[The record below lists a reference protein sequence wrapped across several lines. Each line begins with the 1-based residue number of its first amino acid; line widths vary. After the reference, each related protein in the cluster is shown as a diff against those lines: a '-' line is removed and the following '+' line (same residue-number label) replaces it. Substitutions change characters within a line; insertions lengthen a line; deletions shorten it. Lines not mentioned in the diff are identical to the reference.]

1 MRGAFVSSWSS
12 HIGNTGPAPVH
23 LDRTTRGQSGRPVIT
38 DTRRQTRI
46 YQTLTYI
53 RMGLSS
59 CDNGVSWLL
68 PRLVGLGRAHEM
80 MLTGRF
86 RAAPD

>member
-1 MRGAFVSSWSS
+1 
-12 HIGNTGPAPVH
+12 
-23 LDRTTRGQSGRPVIT
+23 
-38 DTRRQTRI
+38 
-46 YQTLTYI
+46 
-53 RMGLSS
+53 
-59 CDNGVSWLL
+59 LL